1 MLVSER
7 NLDLGLQLLLVSV
20 AIEQLSGFWEGDGIQ
35 CSVLPALSNL
45 ISWQGDWHLVLG
57 N

>member
-7 NLDLGLQLLLVSV
+7 NLDLCLQLLLMSV